1 MVPIVTDFP
10 YYLRVI
16 NYPTYGPIL
25 LGQQKGQRRPF
36 EGPVYRLVDKG
47 NELDVQERFGIPL
60 KIPIFG
66 FAIGDLEGKRNPLIA
81 AYDKNDH
88 IRIYT
93 PGGKRL
99 FVSTDYYGG
108 SDVILRMH
116 GPEEKSREGTLDDPD
131 VGVEGYCRPRM
142 LMTDFHGN
150 SGQQILASTHS
161 SRTLRMLS
169 RTKMLEEGQV
179 LALEWNGDALEEK
192 WRTPKIA
199 GMITD
204 FAVDTLPG
212 DGPQIDC
219 AGEKEDG
226 LARVPQV
233 QNAS

>member
-1 MVPIVTDFP
+1 M
-10 YYLRVI
+10 
-16 NYPTYGPIL
+16 
-25 LGQQKGQRRPF
+25 
-36 EGPVYRLVDKG
+36 E
-47 NELDVQERFGIPL
+47 VQERFGIPL

-66 FAIGDLEGKRNPLIA
+66 FAIGDLEGKSKPLIA
-81 AYDKNDH
+81 AYDRNDH

-93 PGGKRL
+93 PEGKRL
-99 FVSTDYYGG
+99 LVSTDYYGG

-131 VGVEGYCRPRM
+131 VGAEGYCRPRM
-142 LMTDFHGN
+142 LMTDFQGN

-161 SRTLRMLS
+161 SKTLRMLS

-179 LALEWNGDALEEK
+179 VALQWNGDALEEK

-212 DGPQIDC
+212 DGPQINC
-219 AGEKEDG
+219 VGEKEDG
-226 LARVPQV
+226 LVRVPQV